1 MKVFISHSS
10 KGDRKATRLRNTVF
24 GQLKEKGHEVLLDL
38 DGLKPGAEWRTELYE
53 WLATCDAAVLLLT
66 QKALASRWVQREIDI
81 LMWRRALGCHL
92 EVVPILTGGLKSD
105 AIDAAGLTD
114 LKAIELARGSAK
126 ATVAEMAAQIIG
138 RFPDVSSST
147 SRDDPMTAW
156 LGRISQHLREVRS
169 ADVMLRAATA
179 LGMRESD
186 ALQAA
191 LPIGGGQFMASHL
204 LDSELSGRLCPA
216 VGVLSEALTED
227 RLRRLIKD
235 VQPAWVEV
243 ATARDLLP
251 RRGSPRQTL
260 LLNAELPETAED
272 YINRATCRPPYGAM
286 DERLGAIPIDE
297 TASDLPKAMTEKLLE
312 LYGYPPSTSLSK
324 IKPDGLLYFLIF
336 DVQQL
341 TLSTAL
347 QCLEKVHDLLPDLIV
362 VALTGPQL
370 PTKIPTSRDGVR
382 SLPAMAEDVELDAY
396 RNGKHLAK
404 IVKRV
409 TG

>member
-10 KGDRKATRLRNTVF
+10 KGDRKAANLRREIF
-24 GQLKEKGHEVLLDL
+24 RQLKAKGYDVLLDL

-66 QKALASRWVQREIDI
+66 EKALASRWVQREMDI
-81 LMWRRALGCHL
+81 LMWRRALGSHL

-114 LKAIELARGSAK
+114 LESIELARGSAR
-126 ATVAEMAAQIIG
+126 ATVAEMATQVID
-138 RFPDVSSST
+138 RFPDLSSSAG
-147 SRDDPMTAW
+147 RDDPMAAW
-156 LGRISQHLREVRS
+156 LGRISQHLLDVRS
-169 ADVMLRAATA
+169 ADVMLRAARA
-179 LGMRESD
+179 LGMREDD

-191 LPIGGGQFMASHL
+191 QPIGGRFMASHL
-204 LDSELSGRLCPA
+204 LDSELSGSLCPA
-216 VGVLSEALTED
+216 VGVLSDALSKD
-227 RLRRLIKD
+227 RLERLIKD
-235 VQPAWVEV
+235 VQPAWVKV

-251 RRGSPRQTL
+251 GRGSTRRTL
-260 LLNAELPETAED
+260 LLNAEWPETAED

-312 LYGYPPSTSLSK
+312 LYGCPPSTPLSR

-341 TLSTAL
+341 PLSAAL
-347 QCLEKVHDLLPDLIV
+347 RCLEKAHDLLPDLIV
-362 VALTGPQL
+362 VALTGREL
-370 PTKIPTSRDGVR
+370 PASIPASRDGVLV
-382 SLPAMAEDVELDAY
+382 LPAMAEDVELDAY
-396 RNGKHLAK
+396 RSRQKLAK

>member
-10 KGDRKATRLRNTVF
+10 KGDRKATNLRNEVF
-24 GQLKEKGHEVLLDL
+24 RRLKAKGHEVLLDL
-38 DGLKPGAEWRTELYE
+38 DGLKPGAQWRTELYE
-53 WLATCDAAVLLLT
+53 WLATCEAAVLLLT

-81 LMWRRALGCHL
+81 LTWRRALGCHL

-114 LKAIELARGSAK
+114 LESIELARGSAK
-126 ATVAEMAAQIIG
+126 ATVEEMATQVIE
-138 RFPDVSSST
+138 RFPDLSSSGGRT
-147 SRDDPMTAW
+147 DPMTAW
-156 LGRISQHLREVRS
+156 LGRISRHLLDVRS
-169 ADVMLRAATA
+169 TDVMLQAAKA

-216 VGVLSEALTED
+216 VGILSDALSKD
-227 RLRRLIKD
+227 RLERLIKD
-235 VQPAWVEV
+235 VQPAWVKV

-251 RRGSPRQTL
+251 PRGSTRRTL
-260 LLNAELPETAED
+260 LLNAEWPETAED

-297 TASDLPKAMTEKLLE
+297 TASELPKAMTEKLLE
-312 LYGYPPSTSLSK
+312 LYGYPPSTSLSR

-347 QCLEKVHDLLPDLIV
+347 QCVEKVHDLLPDLIV
-362 VALTGPQL
+362 IALTGPKL
-370 PTKIPTSRDGVR
+370 PETIPPRRDEAR
-382 SLPAMAEDVELDAY
+382 ALPAMAQDVELDAY
-396 RNGKHLAK
+396 RSRQHLAR